1 MVNTAK
7 REECSRNWY
16 LMENRIRKRCLGRN
30 GNFYNKPLDGVL
42 NPGYIA
48 IGLVLSLDGGD
59 LGTFKSWL
67 WKDSS
72 NEIVSL

>member
-30 GNFYNKPLDGVL
+30 GNFYNNRVCHGEGGRQADSKTEDQREAEANPTALLFLLLRKPHFCL
-42 NPGYIA
+42 
-48 IGLVLSLDGGD
+48 
-59 LGTFKSWL
+59 
-67 WKDSS
+67 
-72 NEIVSL
+72 